1 VILQELKNQQRDLD
15 RKIRNE
21 RIIEVEKALRD
32 FMELILDDR
41 MPLEIKQTTMI
52 ESYKA
57 TMVSIFN
64 D

>member
-1 VILQELKNQQRDLD
+1 MILQELKNQQRDLD